1 MSPAPCEKDTPLS
14 HVVLEGLCLSL
25 TQAMKEFLQA
35 HTATIEAYTAQW
47 EGPDGPRFD
56 VAHRT
61 LTQEIEHVER
71 FMGILQTDLARM
83 LKELPPPETQQPS
96 LPYEG

>member
-1 MSPAPCEKDTPLS
+1 MSPAPSEKDPSLS
-14 HVVLEGLCLSL
+14 HAVLEGLCLSL

-35 HTATIEAYTAQW
+35 HTATIDAYTAQW
-47 EGPDGPRFD
+47 EGSNGPRFD

-71 FMGILQTDLARM
+71 FVGILQTDLARI
-83 LKELPPPETQQPS
+83 LKELPQPDTEQLLSS
-96 LPYEG
+96 L

>member
-1 MSPAPCEKDTPLS
+1 MSPAPSEKDTLLS
-14 HVVLEGLCLSL
+14 HAVLEGLCLSL
-25 TQAMKEFLQA
+25 TQAMQEFLRA

-47 EGPDGPRFD
+47 EGSDGPRFD

-61 LTQEIEHVER
+61 LTQEIEHMER
-71 FMGILQTDLARM
+71 LVGMLQTDLARI
-83 LKELPPPETQQPS
+83 LKEFPLPDTQQPS